1 MSGDCL
7 HDPVQFVKG
16 VGPQRAKQLRK
27 LGIETIEDALY
38 YLPFRYE
45 DRSSVQKI
53 SHLVQGQLV
62 TVCGDIVS
70 AGVIP
75 IQRKDF
81 RLFELT
87 VTDGSG
93 IMKAKWFNQP
103 YLKKVFKKG
112 QKLFLSGVVKNNPY
126 YGIGLEMD
134 NPDYEFTGNGEDS
147 SIHTSRIVPVYKTIS
162 GFGQKTLRTAMF
174 NVIQY
179 AAPELKEY
187 LPAML
192 IERNSLAGFEKAVLN
207 VHFPEETNVDL
218 ELLNSGESK
227 YHKRL
232 IFDELLILHLGVS
245 QLKKGAADHVGI
257 TFSCTPDLT
266 DKLRQSLPFRLTS
279 SQSRVIGEI
288 FSDMEKDRP
297 MNRLIQGDVGSGKT
311 IVALMAMLRAV
322 ECGFQAALMAPTE
335 ILAQQHYLN
344 VSGLLAG
351 LNVRCSLLTSKIKDT
366 EKNPNIIIG
375 THALIQEGVQFEK
388 LGLVVIDEQH
398 RFGVRQRALLKGKGL
413 NPDVLIMTATPIPRT
428 LALTVYG
435 DMDYSCIDEL
445 PPGRTPVETI
455 RIHESEKNKVY
466 KVMDRE
472 LKEGGQV
479 YVVYPI
485 IEDDTKM
492 NLRSAEL
499 GKEALKHI
507 FPRYRVELVHGKMK
521 PDDRQKVMDEFKAG
535 RIRILVSTTVIEVG
549 VDVAGANV
557 MVIVHAERF
566 GLSQLHQLRGRVGR
580 GRKRSCCILLTY
592 GKPGAEAMKRLS
604 VLEQTSD
611 GFRIAEEDLEIR
623 GPGDFFGTKQSGL
636 QDLKIANIIRDRH
649 LVELTRREADTLLE
663 ESPDLEK
670 YPFLRKKVNMMW
682 RNRLEYFNTY

>member
-1 MSGDCL
+1 
-7 HDPVQFVKG
+7 
-16 VGPQRAKQLRK
+16 
-27 LGIETIEDALY
+27 
-38 YLPFRYE
+38 
-45 DRSSVQKI
+45 
-53 SHLVQGQLV
+53 
-62 TVCGDIVS
+62 
-70 AGVIP
+70 
-75 IQRKDF
+75 
-81 RLFELT
+81 
-87 VTDGSG
+87 
-93 IMKAKWFNQP
+93 
-103 YLKKVFKKG
+103 
-112 QKLFLSGVVKNNPY
+112 
-126 YGIGLEMD
+126 
-134 NPDYEFTGNGEDS
+134 
-147 SIHTSRIVPVYKTIS
+147 
-162 GFGQKTLRTAMF
+162 
-174 NVIQY
+174 
-179 AAPELKEY
+179 
-187 LPAML
+187 
-192 IERNSLAGFEKAVLN
+192 
-207 VHFPEETNVDL
+207 
-218 ELLNSGESK
+218 
-227 YHKRL
+227 
-232 IFDELLILHLGVS
+232 
-245 QLKKGAADHVGI
+245 
-257 TFSCTPDLT
+257 
-266 DKLRQSLPFRLTS
+266 
-279 SQSRVIGEI
+279 
-288 FSDMEKDRP
+288 
-297 MNRLIQGDVGSGKT
+297 
-311 IVALMAMLRAV
+311 
-322 ECGFQAALMAPTE
+322 
-335 ILAQQHYLN
+335 
-344 VSGLLAG
+344 
-351 LNVRCSLLTSKIKDT
+351 LLTSKIKDT

-580 GRKRSCCILLTY
+580 GRKSSCCILLTY